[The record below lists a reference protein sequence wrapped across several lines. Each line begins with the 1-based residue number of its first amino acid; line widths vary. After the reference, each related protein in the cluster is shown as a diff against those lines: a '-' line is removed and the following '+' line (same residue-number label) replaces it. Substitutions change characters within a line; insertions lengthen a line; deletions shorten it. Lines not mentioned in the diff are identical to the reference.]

1 MTDASIDLQ
10 DYLIARLRAASGLS
24 ELAEADQIRPE
35 SDMSD
40 PPVGAFAVTV
50 GVQDKG
56 CHLGIPGRILV
67 DIDATVELRASVTE
81 DPDLTA
87 TRAISQ
93 AVFAAIEGIANDISM
108 EGWTIRYHAP
118 WVQSPLGVSDLY
130 RFSTFTTT
138 FLLQS
143 NSSI

>member
-10 DYLIARLRAASGLS
+10 DYLIDLLKEQDDLS
-24 ELAEADQIRPE
+24 ALAEAQQIRPE
-35 SDMSD
+35 SDTAD
-40 PPVGAFAVTV
+40 PPIGAFAITV

-56 CHLGIPGRILV
+56 AHLGIPGRVLV
-67 DIDATVELRASVTE
+67 DVDATVELRASVTD

-93 AVFAAIEGIANDISM
+93 AVFAAIEGIANDTQM
-108 EGWTIRYHAP
+108 AGWTIRHHSP
-118 WVQSPLGVSDLY
+118 WIQSPLGVSDLY
-130 RFSTFTTT
+130 RYATFTTT

>member
-10 DYLIARLRAASGLS
+10 DYLIDLLKEQEDLS
-24 ELAEADQIRPE
+24 TLAEAQQIRPE
-35 SDMSD
+35 SDTAD
-40 PPVGAFAVTV
+40 PPIGAFAITV

-56 CHLGIPGRILV
+56 AHLGIPGRVLV
-67 DIDATVELRASVTE
+67 DVDATVELRASVTD

-93 AVFAAIEGIANDISM
+93 AVFAAIEGIANDTQM
-108 EGWTIRYHAP
+108 EGWTIRHHSP
-118 WVQSPLGVSDLY
+118 WIQSPLGIGDLY
-130 RFSTFTTT
+130 RYATFSTT

>member
-10 DYLIARLRAASGLS
+10 NFLIARLRAASGLS

-40 PPVGAFAVTV
+40 PPVGAMAVTV

-56 CHLGIPGRILV
+56 CHLGIPGRVLV
-67 DIDATVELRASVTE
+67 DVDATVELRASVTD

-87 TRAISQ
+87 TRAASQ
-93 AVFAAIEGIANDISM
+93 ALFEAIEGIANDTSM
-108 EGWTIRYHAP
+108 EGWTIRYHSP
-118 WVQSPLGVSDLY
+118 LVQSPLGVTDLY
-130 RFSTFTTT
+130 RYATFSTT
-138 FLLQS
+138 FLLQV